1 MATICELKDFP
12 VEVLRLNF
20 KKSKKIFK
28 DNNHLKWA
36 QQQQGALL
44 RISKV
49 FVNYFLFV
57 GDVVVVVV

>member
-28 DNNHLKWA
+28 DNKHLKWA
-36 QQQQGALL
+36 QQQRALP

-49 FVNYFLFV
+49 FVNYFLFF
-57 GDVVVVVV
+57 DVVVDV

>member
-28 DNNHLKWA
+28 DNKHLKWA
-36 QQQQGALL
+36 HQQGALL

-57 GDVVVVVV
+57 GDVVVVV